1 MPAVARKDG
10 TDTVATNHG
19 CDGTTTTLGGSGDVF
34 ANNIGVVRQGD
45 VNTVHRYGGR
55 GCSARHQVGLSGG
68 SGTVFVN
75 NKALGRVGDGY
86 GGETISSGSP
96 TVFAG

>member
-10 TDTVATNHG
+10 TDTIATNHG
-19 CDGTTTTLGGSGDVF
+19 CTGTTTTLGGSGNVF

-45 VNTVHRYGGR
+45 ANTTHSYGGR
-55 GCSARHQVGLSGG
+55 NCSATHSVSLSGG
-68 SGTVFVN
+68 SGTVFAN
-75 NKALGRVGDGY
+75 NLPIGRVGDGY

-96 TVFAG
+96 NVFAG